1 MSDNAFL
8 LNNKSKIHYRE
19 NQPAEVL
26 GNVDSIDID
35 QHDIAN
41 ETDFADSWVRY
52 ATHHRGGGRKDS
64 SHP

>member
-1 MSDNAFL
+1 MHFFL
-8 LNNKSKIHYRE
+8 IINLRYTIK

-41 ETDFADSWVRY
+41 ETDLADSWVRY